1 MVLVTRVVYE
11 VDARLGK
18 ACQINSTG
26 ATIDQELVGHV
37 GCWHI
42 VWRCEISIW
51 LDIYICEHQ
60 IWENRWN
67 ICSCIG
73 YTQRYIA
80 WTNFNVKLYL
90 FIYLFI
96 LESGI

>member
-26 ATIDQELVGHV
+26 ATIDQELVGMLV
-37 GCWHI
+37 ADTSFEGVRFLFDW
-42 VWRCEISIW
+42 
-51 LDIYICEHQ
+51 IYICEHQ

>member
-51 LDIYICEHQ
+51 LDIYL
-60 IWENRWN
+60 
-67 ICSCIG
+67 
-73 YTQRYIA
+73 
-80 WTNFNVKLYL
+80 WTPNLGK
-90 FIYLFI
+90 
-96 LESGI
+96 